1 MWAQQVVQ
9 GRQGDL
15 DYLSEGVHMCHIID
29 CGENIYT
36 PHGDPL
42 WIGCWLAMPVSWW
55 KNGLWGFAENLLSV
69 GSVVQLRYLLGKL
82 RELSRKMLQF

>member
-29 CGENIYT
+29 CGENI
-36 PHGDPL
+36 
-42 WIGCWLAMPVSWW
+42 
-55 KNGLWGFAENLLSV
+55 
-69 GSVVQLRYLLGKL
+69 
-82 RELSRKMLQF
+82 